1 MLYLLGFILFL
12 VFLFFFLIT
21 LAIIMVLGAIAGVVF
36 MYFRAT
42 VSYINSVREE
52 VTNPFAKI
60 FTIGT
65 VIVIAILPVALFV
78 LAIAIG
84 IVSSVV

>member
-1 MLYLLGFILFL
+1 MLVILGIILFL
-12 VFLFFFLIT
+12 VFLVVFLFI
-21 LAIIMVLGAIAGVVF
+21 LAIIMCLGAIAGVVF
-36 MYFRAT
+36 MYFRAA

-52 VTNPFAKI
+52 VTNPFAKA

-78 LAIAIG
+78 LAIVIG
-84 IVSSVV
+84 IVGSAV